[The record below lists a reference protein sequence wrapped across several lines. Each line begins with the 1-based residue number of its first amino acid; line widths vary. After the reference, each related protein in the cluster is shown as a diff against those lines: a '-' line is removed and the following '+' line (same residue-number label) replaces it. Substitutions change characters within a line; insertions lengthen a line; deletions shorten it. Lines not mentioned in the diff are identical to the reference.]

1 MMDKFKIFLIND
13 KPYLTIDED
22 VKIGDHAVV
31 SVNELYPTLVECK
44 NEEQIKI
51 IQQPVTSMTK
61 RHKVVMMP
69 DAMNLDDTF
78 LSVLKQKE
86 GAISVTMNNGEIKIV
101 D

>member
-1 MMDKFKIFLIND
+1 MDKFKIFLIND

-22 VKIGDHAVV
+22 VKVGDHAIV

-51 IQQPVTSMTK
+51 IQQPSTSMTK
-61 RHKVVMMP
+61 RHKVIMIP
-69 DAMNLDDTF
+69 DAMNLDETT
-78 LSVLKQKE
+78 LTSLKERE